1 MQGQPTHSGAG
12 KEHRGWMGEVE
23 GNEKEGERTVCMRD
37 YHSEIHKDGEEGP

>member
-23 GNEKEGERTVCMRD
+23 GNEKEGEDCLHERL
-37 YHSEIHKDGEEGP
+37 SQ